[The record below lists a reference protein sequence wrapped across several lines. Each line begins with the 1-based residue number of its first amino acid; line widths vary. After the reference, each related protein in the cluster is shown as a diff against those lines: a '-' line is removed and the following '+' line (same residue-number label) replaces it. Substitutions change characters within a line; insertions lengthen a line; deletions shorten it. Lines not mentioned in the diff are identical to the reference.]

1 MYPDPYADIRHRMV
15 EGQIRARGVRN
26 ERVLAAVEKVPRHVF
41 VPDEMKRLA
50 YDDRPLP
57 IGDGQTISQPYI
69 VALMTELLDPHA
81 GDRVLEIGSG
91 SGYQAAIL
99 ADLASEVIT
108 VERLPAVAARAR
120 RNLSLAK
127 SRPVEVVVGDG
138 TLGYPKKA
146 PYQGILVTAGTPEIP
161 EPLVDELADG
171 GRLVAPVGPHGFQE
185 LIRLVREGEKI
196 RRETHGG
203 VVFVPLIGEHG
214 WREENAG

>member
-1 MYPDPYADIRHRMV
+1 MAADPYVEIRRRMV
-15 EGQIRARGVRN
+15 EQQIRSRGIRN
-26 ERVLAAVEKVPRHVF
+26 ERVLAVMEKVPRHLF
-41 VPDEMKRLA
+41 VPDDMKRMA

-99 ADLASEVIT
+99 AELASEVIT
-108 VERLPAVAARAR
+108 IERLPAVAARAR
-120 RNLSLAK
+120 RNLSAAG

-138 TLGYPKKA
+138 TLGYPRKA
-146 PYQGILVTAGTPEIP
+146 PYQGILVTAGTPDIP
-161 EPLVDELADG
+161 PPLIGQLADG
-171 GRLVAPVGPHGFQE
+171 GRLVAPVGPHGIQE
-185 LIRLVREGEKI
+185 LVLVVREGERI
-196 RRETHGG
+196 RRESHGG

-214 WREENAG
+214 WREDEG

>member
-1 MYPDPYADIRHRMV
+1 MAIDPFTGQRRQMV
-15 EGQIRARGVRN
+15 ALQIRARGVRN
-26 ERVLAAVEKVPRHVF
+26 ERVLAAMEKVPRHLF
-41 VPDEMKRLA
+41 VPENMKREA

-69 VALMTELLDPHA
+69 VALMTDLLDPHV
-81 GDRVLEIGSG
+81 GDRILEIGAG

-99 ADLASEVIT
+99 SELASEVISI
-108 VERLPAVAARAR
+108 ERIPAVAARAR
-120 RNLSLAK
+120 RNLSTAGI
-127 SRPVEVVVGDG
+127 RPVDVVVGDG

-161 EPLVDELADG
+161 PPLIAQLADG
-171 GRLVAPVGPHGFQE
+171 GRLVAPVGPHGIQE
-185 LIRLVREGEKI
+185 LVRLVREGERI

-214 WREENAG
+214 WREDEE